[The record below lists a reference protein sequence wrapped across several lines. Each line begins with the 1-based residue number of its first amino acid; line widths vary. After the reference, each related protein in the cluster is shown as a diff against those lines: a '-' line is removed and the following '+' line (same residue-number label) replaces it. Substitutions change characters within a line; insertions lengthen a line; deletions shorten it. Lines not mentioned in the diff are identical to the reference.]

1 MITQAPSQSTV
12 SAALDVRRLRMHPR
26 LDLTRR
32 RLLGL
37 GAVGAAALLTGCG
50 PRGDRPAAASDEM
63 VDFDYLDFSG
73 RVPADPQR
81 VVVIE
86 GRADLEFALEVGY
99 PVIAS
104 GFYFG
109 REGALFDELG
119 QMVPADLETFE
130 FADSNEADF
139 EKIATLEPDLIVMRQ
154 NAYTGDFYGNARL
167 GEIAPILAVETGVPG
182 WQDVMRDQ
190 ARQLNRA
197 DQIAGEIDRY
207 RDLVAEIKSRS
218 ADRLAEMRLIWGTAT
233 QDAGLLVIVNSLGY
247 EVAADLGV
255 DVPLFDPQE
264 TEETYYEVSAENL
277 DAVADA
283 NTLAIFAFDERPA
296 LGESAAFQ
304 RLPAVQADRVFSVD
318 LTLNQ
323 GLARAACAIA
333 RRLEEMATA

>member
-1 MITQAPSQSTV
+1 MITQVRPQDHV
-12 SAALDVRRLRMHPR
+12 SAPLDVRQLCVHPR

-37 GAVGAAALLTGCG
+37 GAVGAVALVAGCG
-50 PRGDRPAAASDEM
+50 PRGERPAASAEM

-73 RVPADPQR
+73 SIPANPQR

-99 PVIAS
+99 PVVAS

-109 REGALFDELG
+109 REGALFEELG
-119 QMVPADLETFE
+119 EMVPEDLETFE

-167 GEIAPILAVETGVPG
+167 GEIAPILAVETGMPG
-182 WQDVMRDQ
+182 WQDVMREQ
-190 ARQLNRA
+190 ALQLNRV

-207 RDLVAEIKSRS
+207 RALVDEIRGRS
-218 ADRLAEMRLIWGTAT
+218 GDRLAEMRLIWGTALP
-233 QDAGLLVIVNSLGY
+233 DGGMYVIVNALGY
-247 EVAADLGV
+247 EVAADLGI

-277 DAVADA
+277 DVVADA
-283 NTLAIFAFDERPA
+283 NTLAIFAFEERPA

-304 RLPAVQADRVFSVD
+304 RLPAAQAGRVFSVD

-333 RRLEEMATA
+333 RRLEEMATE